1 MHGRRSAGRLSALAD
16 RVRPLSGASKL
27 LLLTLF
33 LVASACTGSESTR
46 EPVDAGSPVFTD
58 VAQDVGLDFRHGA
71 FQWAVSRDPAA
82 MMGGGLC
89 WIDYDDDGWMDL
101 FVVNSFSEDEV
112 SRWKE
117 GEGLP
122 KTALYRNNE
131 GVFEDI
137 TEEAGADLAVRG
149 NGCVAADFN
158 LDGDVDLYVTTQ
170 RTNKLLWNTGDG
182 GFVEAADAAGVAVHG
197 WHSGAAV
204 GDLNGDGWPDLV
216 VVGYADTN
224 YADPDATEGFPDTAL
239 GVRDLLFL
247 SNGPSDEGFVTFREV
262 GADAG
267 LEART
272 EKGAYEYGLGATVFD
287 VDRDGDLDVYV
298 ANDTNPNRLY
308 RNVPWPGGVVADPL
322 GLGFRFEDVSTAAG
336 VDQDK
341 AGMGIAMGDYDR
353 NGLPDFFI
361 TNARLQGHGA
371 FRDVST
377 DEVSP
382 MYVDDSAVFDSF
394 TTYTGWGVSWL
405 DIDLD
410 ADLDLFVANGAIPL
424 TDLVGDRRPL
434 QAFVNVNGDGTQFEE
449 SGQALGLD
457 AVGPMHGRGSAAAD
471 YDNDG
476 DVDIAVNAISGQLVL
491 LENRGMTGNW
501 LEVALEGFHPGA
513 VVTVKLPNGRELVRD
528 VLAGSSYL
536 SSEDPRAHFGLDTAT
551 EVTELVVAWPGGA
564 ETSLR
569 NVGINRLITV
579 KSPSR

>member
-1 MHGRRSAGRLSALAD
+1 LAD
-16 RVRPLSGASKL
+16 RVRPLSCASKL

-46 EPVDAGSPVFTD
+46 KPVDVGSAVFTD

-71 FQWAVSRDPAA
+71 FRWAASPDPAA

-122 KTALYRNNE
+122 ETALYRNNE

-382 MYVDDSAVFDSF
+382 MYVDDSAIFDSF

-491 LENRGMTGNW
+491 LENRVMTGNW